1 MDDEMDSTDD
11 VQFADVSAVLQE
23 EQEEEELNFFCHL
36 TIDVPH
42 ILSILLPQL
51 ILTRLPHR
59 VFLENYTEV
68 QCQVLQSIPVHRTGT
83 VLRAPTIH
91 GGPHFAQG
99 DTFSANAQRRRAPR
113 QPEAGEKKKRRVIW
127 QRTRCSND

>member
-1 MDDEMDSTDD
+1 MDDEMHSTDD

-51 ILTRLPHR
+51 ILTMLPHR

-91 GGPHFAQG
+91 GGPHGGTHFLQMHKG
-99 DTFSANAQRRRAPR
+99 VEHQDNPKQER
-113 QPEAGEKKKRRVIW
+113 KKR
-127 QRTRCSND
+127 DE